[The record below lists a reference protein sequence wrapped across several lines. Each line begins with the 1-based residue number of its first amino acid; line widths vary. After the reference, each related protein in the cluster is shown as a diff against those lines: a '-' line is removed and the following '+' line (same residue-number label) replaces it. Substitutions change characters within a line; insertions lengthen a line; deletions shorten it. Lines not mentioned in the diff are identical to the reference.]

1 MPLPAIIAG
10 AAIGVGLGYLED
22 HFRGD
27 GNYTA
32 KEMAVDGTLGAIGGG
47 IFKGV
52 KYGGKA
58 VKWSRMTNKARKSKT
73 GTAELRIF
81 GIRTGESFTAKESS
95 EIAILYALG
104 AGANFELAALG
115 YVSDVNT
122 NRKKPAGMQVRN
134 PLDSDHVV
142 TRHPIAL
149 LLANQVLDKS
159 SKLTKKGRP
168 KKRCRCKDGTYS
180 TKCCK

>member
-1 MPLPAIIAG
+1 MPLPAIVAG
-10 AAIGVGLGYLED
+10 AAIGVGIGYLED

-27 GNYTA
+27 GHYTA
-32 KEMAVDGTLGAIGGG
+32 QEMAVDATLGAIGGG
-47 IFKGV
+47 IIKGV
-52 KYGGKA
+52 KYSGKA

-81 GIRTGESFTAKESS
+81 GIRTGEHFSAIESS
-95 EIAILYALG
+95 EIAATYTLG
-104 AGANFELAALG
+104 AAANFDLAMIG
-115 YVSDVNT
+115 YASDLYT
-122 NRKKPAGMQVRN
+122 NREKPNGMMVRN
-134 PLDSDHVV
+134 AFDSDHVV

-149 LLANQVLDKS
+149 LLTNQLSHKS
-159 SKLTKKGRP
+159 SKSTKKGRP

>member
-52 KYGGKA
+52 KYSGKA
-58 VKWSRMTNKARKSKT
+58 VKWTRMTTKARKSPT
-73 GTAELRIF
+73 GTSELRIF
-81 GIRTGESFTAKESS
+81 GIRSGEHFTAKESS
-95 EIAILYALG
+95 EIAILYTLG
-104 AGANFELAALG
+104 AGANFELAAVG
-115 YVSDVNT
+115 FVSDANT
-122 NRKKPAGMQVRN
+122 NREKPTGMLVRN
-134 PLDSDHVV
+134 AFDSDHVV

-149 LLANQVLDKS
+149 LLAGQVSNKS

-168 KKRCRCKDGTYS
+168 QKRCRCKDGTYS